1 MWAVLV
7 IFDYTFM
14 NTPLKIGITGGIGS
28 GKSFVCNLFNS
39 LGAPIYQ
46 ADDRAKWLMHN
57 NPTIK
62 RAVVRLFGKKA
73 YVNQQLNRKHISS
86 IAFSNIDLLQQLNKV
101 VHPQVSKDFLNWTL
115 TQQSPYIIKE
125 AALLFESGTYLELDA
140 IVTINAPKNERIKRT
155 MLRDKTTKEAVLK
168 RIDNQMSD
176 EVKLLNADFI
186 IENDG
191 ITPLLPQIMHLH
203 RLWTS

>member
-1 MWAVLV
+1 MK
-7 IFDYTFM
+7 
-14 NTPLKIGITGGIGS
+14 TPLKIGITGGIGS

-101 VHPQVSKDFLNWTL
+101 VHPQVSKDFLTWTQ
-115 TQQSPYIIKE
+115 TQEFPYIIKE

-140 IVTINAPKNERIKRT
+140 IITVNAPKNERIKRT
-155 MLRDKTTKEAVLK
+155 ILRDKSTKEAVLK
-168 RIDNQMSD
+168 RMNSQMLD
-176 EVKLLNADFI
+176 DVKLENADFV

-191 ITPLLPQIMHLH
+191 STPLLPQIMHLH